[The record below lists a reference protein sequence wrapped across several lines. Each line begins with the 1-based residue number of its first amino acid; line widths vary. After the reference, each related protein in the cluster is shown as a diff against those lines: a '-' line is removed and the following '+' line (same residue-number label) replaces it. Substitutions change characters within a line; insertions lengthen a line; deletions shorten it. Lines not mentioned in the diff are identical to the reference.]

1 MKKPQTFMM
10 DTNVSEKLKLVQ
22 IDLNKKKLPS
32 EPVITISDLVNEA
45 VRIHLEKYPLDI
57 QAYLDEIEKER
68 KELYFYRVVMKD
80 KDFVLHLINLS
91 KFNGTERLAEQIKP
105 SLEKENWAL
114 AVSEEINKM
123 SLELGYRQKELEAL
137 LS

>member
-10 DTNVSEKLKLVQ
+10 DANVSEKLKLVQ

-32 EPVITISDLVNEA
+32 DPVITISDLVSEA
-45 VRIHLEKYPLDI
+45 VRIHLDKYPLDI
-57 QAYLDEIEKER
+57 QAHLDEIEKEK
-68 KELYFYRVVMKD
+68 KELAFYRVVIND
-80 KDFVLHLINLS
+80 KDFLLHLIDMS
-91 KFNGTERLAEQIKP
+91 KFNGTGRLAEQIKP

-114 AVSEEINKM
+114 AVSEEINRI

>member
-57 QAYLDEIEKER
+57 QAHLDEIEKE
-68 KELYFYRVVMKD
+68 KNELIFYRIASD
-80 KDFVLHLINLS
+80 NKDFVLHLINMS
-91 KFNGTERLAEQIKP
+91 KFNGTERLADQIKP

-114 AVSEEINKM
+114 EVSEEINRI
-123 SLELGYRQKELEAL
+123 SLELGYRQRELEAL
-137 LS
+137 LP

>member
-10 DTNVSEKLKLVQ
+10 DANVSEKLKLVQ

-45 VRIHLEKYPLDI
+45 VRIHLDKHPLDI
-57 QAYLDEIEKER
+57 QAYLDEIEKE
-68 KELYFYRVVMKD
+68 KNQLIFYRIASD
-80 KDFVLHLINLS
+80 NKDFVLHLINMS

-105 SLEKENWAL
+105 SLEKENWAI
-114 AVSEEINKM
+114 AVSEEINRI
-123 SLELGYRQKELEAL
+123 SLELGYRQRELEAL
-137 LS
+137 LL